1 MVFSKLMGSRKF
13 KRVCMTVLLGGMVLA
28 LYGCGFGGDVKDTAA
43 VEQENSGGEVGYG
56 GEDNQGVPESIDD
69 EETGSS
75 DDGKDTDGSGTDES
89 DTAAG
94 QESDADISY
103 GELSEGDKAPDFTA
117 ELVDGSRFVL
127 SENSG
132 KVILINLWATWCRP
146 CVEEMP
152 AFEKLNGEYGDDVKI
167 LCVNCVEPKE
177 TVDDFVKENGYTFPV
192 AYDENGAINDRYPT
206 QGIPYTLIIG
216 KDGVIKNIYL
226 GSYGMEEQYQAY
238 KGSID
243 AALAE

>member
-1 MVFSKLMGSRKF
+1 MIFEKLKDNRILI
-13 KRVCMTVLLGGMVLA
+13 RLCMTVLLGGVAITLG
-28 LYGCGFGGDVKDTAA
+28 GCGNDSNVQDTEA
-43 VEQENSGGEVGYG
+43 VEQTYSN
-56 GEDNQGVPESIDD
+56 EDLNVPEGIDNEEEQAGSFD
-69 EETGSS
+69 E
-75 DDGKDTDGSGTDES
+75 GKDTDGSGTDVS
-89 DTAAG
+89 DNAAE

-132 KVILINLWATWCRP
+132 KVVLINLWATWCGP

-152 AFEKLNGEYGDDVKI
+152 AFEKLNGDYGDDVII

-177 TVDDFVKENGYTFPV
+177 TVDAFVKENGYTFPV

-243 AALAE
+243 AALSE